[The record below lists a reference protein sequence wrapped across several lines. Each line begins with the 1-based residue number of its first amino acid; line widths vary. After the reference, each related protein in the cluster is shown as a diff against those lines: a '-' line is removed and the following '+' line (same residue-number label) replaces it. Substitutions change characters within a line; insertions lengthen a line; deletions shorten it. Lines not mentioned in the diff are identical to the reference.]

1 MDQKTPS
8 EVRER
13 DDSAAETIVPLPG
26 EVMPPPKR
34 TLFELSPIN
43 LRRWRNFRA
52 NKRGY
57 WSLWVFLVLFGV
69 SLFAEFIANDR
80 PLIVSYKGEILYP
93 VFVDYPEEKFGG
105 FFAVTDYRSDF
116 IRDEINA
123 HGWMLWPP
131 IRYSY
136 RTANLDFPIDA
147 MSAALG
153 ETVGFPT
160 APNWL
165 HLNALCKAPSDDEK
179 IQHYC
184 SPAYWNWLGTDDQ
197 GRDVLARLIY
207 GFRLSVL
214 FGFTLTIVSSVIGV
228 GAGAFQGYFG
238 GYVDLLFQ
246 RFIEIW
252 TSIPSLYLLLIISSV
267 LVPGFFVLLGILL
280 LFSWVSLVGLV
291 RAEFLRAR
299 NFGYVK
305 ASRALGVSNLTL
317 MFQHILPNATIGTLT
332 FVPFILNGS
341 ITTLTSLDFLGLG
354 MPPGS
359 PSLGELLA
367 QGKNN
372 LQAPWL
378 GITGFLVIS
387 LMLSLLIFVGEAVRD
402 ALDPRKTFV
411 GGGGGERH
419 LRAEEAD
426 VSYGNPTPGSAT
438 ANALLSIRDLEV
450 EFHQGDNIVHAVR
463 GVSFDIRAKE
473 TVALVGESGSGKSV
487 TALSIMKLL
496 PYPSAHHPAGSVMF
510 EGSELLNADERTLRA
525 VRGNRISMIFQE
537 PMTSL
542 NPLHTVER
550 QVGEVLEVHRG
561 MRGAAARA
569 RVLELLTQVGIRE
582 PETRLNSYPH
592 QLSGGQRQ
600 RVMIAMALANQPDL
614 FIADEPTTAL
624 DVTVQAQ
631 ILQLLARLKAET
643 GMAMLFI
650 THDLNIVRRIADRV
664 CVMTDGKIV
673 EQGPTEEVFAHP
685 KHAYTKHLL
694 AAEPKGEP
702 PKSDP
707 SAPTVVSADDLK
719 VWFPIQRGFLR
730 RTIGYIKAVD
740 GIDVVVREGQ
750 TLGVVGESGSGKTTL
765 GLAILRLISSKGR
778 IVFLGRDI
786 QGARFKEMRPLR
798 ADMQI
803 VFQDPF
809 DSLSPRMVVG
819 DVVAEGLRVHE
830 PRLPDAERDAR
841 VIRALEEVGI
851 DPASRFRYP
860 HEFSGGQRQRIA
872 IARAMVLKPRFVMLD
887 EPTSALDM
895 SVQAQIVDLLRE
907 LQEKHNLSYLF
918 ISHDLRVVRALAND
932 VIVMRDGKV
941 VEAGPAQS
949 VFENPKTDYTQ
960 ALMAAAFSLKV
971 AHAAAVRE

>member
-1 MDQKTPS
+1 MDQKTPA

-13 DDSAAETIVPLPG
+13 EKSVSGSIEPLPG
-26 EVMPPPKR
+26 EVKPPPKR
-34 TLFELSPIN
+34 VRFELSPIN

-52 NKRGY
+52 NKRGF
-57 WSLWVFLVLFGV
+57 WSLWIFLVLFIV
-69 SLFAEFIANDR
+69 SLLSEFIANDR
-80 PLIVSYKGEILYP
+80 PLIISYKGEILYP

-105 FFAVTDYRSDF
+105 FLAVTDYRSPF
-116 IRDEINA
+116 VQDEIEAN
-123 HGWMLWPP
+123 GWIIWAP

-136 RTANLDFPIDA
+136 RTINTEIPEAAPAHPSWMLDKEMRCSRYANGANDKNCTIW
-147 MSAALG
+147 
-153 ETVGFPT
+153 
-160 APNWL
+160 N
-165 HLNALCKAPSDDEK
+165 
-179 IQHYC
+179 
-184 SPAYWNWLGTDDQ
+184 WNWLGTDDQ
-197 GRDVLARLIY
+197 ARDVLARLLY

-214 FGFTLTIVSSVIGV
+214 FGFALTVLSSLIGV
-228 GAGAFQGYFG
+228 AAGAVQGYFG
-238 GYVDLLFQ
+238 GYVDLFFQ

-252 TSIPSLYLLLIISSV
+252 TAIPSLYLLLIISSV

-280 LFSWVSLVGLV
+280 LFSWVALVGLV

-305 ASRALGVSNLTL
+305 AARALGVGNATL
-317 MFQHILPNATIGTLT
+317 MFRHILPNAMVGTLT

-378 GITGFLVIS
+378 GLTGFIVIS
-387 LMLSLLIFVGEAVRD
+387 VMLSLLIFVGEAVRD
-402 ALDPRKTFV
+402 ALDPRKTFASLSR
-411 GGGGGERH
+411 GERK
-419 LRAEEAD
+419 LPKAESEI
-426 VSYGNPTPGSAT
+426 SYGNP
-438 ANALLSIRDLEV
+438 ANAPDKRALLSVRDLQV
-450 EFHQGDNIVHAVR
+450 EFRQGDSVSRAVR
-463 GVSFDIRAKE
+463 GVSFDINERE

-487 TALSIMKLL
+487 TALSIMRLL
-496 PYPSAHHPAGSVMF
+496 PYPAAHHPAGSVIF
-510 EGSELLNADERTLRA
+510 KGKELLNADEKTLRE
-525 VRGNRISMIFQE
+525 VRGNQISIIFQE

-550 QVGEVLEVHRG
+550 QVGEILEVHRG
-561 MRGAAARA
+561 MGEVDARA

-582 PETRLNSYPH
+582 PESRLGSYPH

-600 RVMIAMALANQPDL
+600 RVMIAMALANEPDL

-643 GMAMLFI
+643 NMAMLFI
-650 THDLNIVRRIADRV
+650 THDLNIVRHFADRV

-673 EQGPTEEVFAHP
+673 EQGPTADVFANP
-685 KHAYTKHLL
+685 KHPYTKRLL
-694 AAEPKGEP
+694 AAEPKGKP

-707 SAPTVVSADDLK
+707 SKPTVLSADDLK

-730 RTIGYIKAVD
+730 RTVGHIKAVD
-740 GIDVVVREGQ
+740 GIDVAVREGQ

-765 GLAILRLISSKGR
+765 GLALLRLISSEGR
-778 IVFLGRDI
+778 IVFLGKDI
-786 QGARFKEMRPLR
+786 QGTRWRDLRPLR
-798 ADMQI
+798 GDMQI

-819 DVVAEGLRVHE
+819 EVIAEGLRVHE
-830 PRLPDAERDAR
+830 PALSAEEREAR
-841 VIRALEEVGI
+841 VIQALDEVGI
-851 DPASRFRYP
+851 DPDSRFRYP

-872 IARAMVLKPRFVMLD
+872 IARAMVLQPRFVMLD

-895 SVQAQIVDLLRE
+895 SVQAQIVDLLRD
-907 LQEKHNLSYLF
+907 LQQKHDLSYLF

-941 VEAGPAQS
+941 VESGPAEE
-949 VFENPKTDYTQ
+949 VFKAPKTDYTRS
-960 ALMAAAFSLKV
+960 LMAAAFSLEVKHV
-971 AHAAAVRE
+971 AAVRE